1 VAGCA
6 LAAGCGPGDGLARD
20 TIASYLEAVQDR
32 DLDRLYCLVAGAA
45 EAGTE
50 DEAAARRQFAEWA
63 LDRYADYDEG
73 RDRGRVE
80 LDDQGIVLVK
90 LFALGKGTYFSYGP
104 ALSPDAGV
112 LVVETDLRFGYGH
125 VDLSGFSPGTTFY
138 LSGAPVGQVRTVRV
152 PEGSGEVVLDLLES
166 VRVRWTLVR
175 GDPVGGCPGG
185 WIVASAEPV
194 EGSEKTVEITW
205 IF

>member
-1 VAGCA
+1 MGHALGSKKKSAVCGEGEGLGIDVA
-6 LAAGCGPGDGLARD
+6 
-20 TIASYLEAVQDR
+20 TS
-32 DLDRLYCLVAGAA
+32 
-45 EAGTE
+45 
-50 DEAAARRQFAEWA
+50 
-63 LDRYADYDEG
+63 EG
-73 RDRGRVE
+73 RSIGITQEGRLE
-80 LDDQGIVLVK
+80 DLR
-90 LFALGKGTYFSYGP
+90 LGF
-104 ALSPDAGV
+104 

-175 GDPVGGCPGG
+175 GGPVGGCPGG
-185 WIVASAEPV
+185 WTVASAKPV
-194 EGSEKTVEITW
+194 EGSEKTIEITW